1 MKICIDTRHRQGT
14 GLLITEKLFVLNE
27 AGCVLNIAKMCYAMH
42 IMLLWNAKSLLLWH
56 YG

>member
-42 IMLLWNAKSLLLWH
+42 IVM
-56 YG
+56 